1 MVAMPQSKADTQ
13 VHAAFRIQEL
23 LTPEAFPHPVSEIS
37 LRETHISWIV
47 LTGSFAY
54 KIKKAVKFD
63 FIDALTLERRRTLC
77 DEELRLNRRLAPELY
92 VDVVAI
98 TRSSGRL
105 LVGGD
110 GPAVEYA
117 VRMRQFDASDE
128 LPALLARQYV
138 GVAQIEELGEALA
151 QFHLSAA
158 VAPRAQAPEKTQQMY
173 DSVFGNLAQLLAHF
187 QGEHSM
193 GLNRLIDWTHDTAQ
207 TLEHAFEARERGG
220 FVRECHGDLHAAN
233 IVRLHGRLVP
243 FDRIEFDPRLR
254 WIDVVNDVAFLV
266 MDLTGHDRSDLA
278 LALLS
283 RYLEATGDYEGVHLL
298 PFYAAYR
305 ALVRAKVD
313 ALAAEEVP
321 ARAAEFCDRMQRRI
335 RSALSW
341 IAPRQPLLILMHGLS
356 GSGKSWLS
364 GQLVPELRAIRIRSD
379 IERKRLAGMLPT
391 QSAADHHR
399 EGIYSPEFSHRTYA
413 RLADSAESCL
423 RAGFD
428 VIVDAAFLDATDREL
443 FRALGKR
450 VGVRRIIISCQA
462 DPGVLT
468 ERITRR
474 SSGLGDPSDATLPVL
489 DQQLREIRPFEPAEQ
504 PHVIVVDTGE
514 PDALRR
520 TLAAVRARTGAE

>member
-1 MVAMPQSKADTQ
+1 MPQSTADTQ
-13 VHAAFRIQEL
+13 VRAAFRIQEL
-23 LTPEAFPHPVSEIS
+23 LTPEAFAHPVSEIS

-77 DEELRLNRRLAPELY
+77 NEELRLNRRLAAELY
-92 VDVVAI
+92 LDVVAI
-98 TRSSGRL
+98 TRNAVRL

-117 VRMRQFDASDE
+117 VRMRQFAASDE
-128 LPALLARQYV
+128 LPALLAKQYV
-138 GVAQIEELGEALA
+138 GVGQIEELGESLA
-151 QFHLSAA
+151 QFHLNAA
-158 VAPRAQAPEKTQQMY
+158 VAPPAQAPEKTQQMY
-173 DSVFGNLAQLLAHF
+173 ESVFGNLAQLLAHF

-193 GLNRLIDWTHDTAQ
+193 ALNRLIDWTHDTAQ
-207 TLEHAFEARERGG
+207 ALERAFEARERAG

-233 IVRLHGRLVP
+233 LVRLHGRLVP
-243 FDRIEFDPRLR
+243 FDCIEFDPRLR
-254 WIDVVNDVAFLV
+254 WIDVMNDVAFLV

-278 LALLS
+278 VALLS
-283 RYLEATGDYEGVHLL
+283 RYLEVTGDYEGVHLL

-313 ALAAEEVP
+313 ALAAAEVP
-321 ARAAEFCDRMQRRI
+321 ARACEFHDRMQRRI

-341 IAPRQPLLILMHGLS
+341 IAPRQPLLILMHGVS

-364 GQLVPELRAIRIRSD
+364 GQLVPELRAIRMRSD
-379 IERKRLAGMLPT
+379 VERKRLAGVLPT
-391 QSAADHHR
+391 QSAAERHR
-399 EGIYSPEFSHRTYA
+399 EGIYSPQFSHRTYA

-428 VIVDAAFLDATDREL
+428 VIVDAAFLEATDREL
-443 FRALGKR
+443 FRALARR
-450 VGVRRIIISCQA
+450 VGSRRILISCQA

-504 PHVIVVDTGE
+504 QDVIVVDTGE

-520 TLAAVRARTGAE
+520 TLAAVRARSAAE